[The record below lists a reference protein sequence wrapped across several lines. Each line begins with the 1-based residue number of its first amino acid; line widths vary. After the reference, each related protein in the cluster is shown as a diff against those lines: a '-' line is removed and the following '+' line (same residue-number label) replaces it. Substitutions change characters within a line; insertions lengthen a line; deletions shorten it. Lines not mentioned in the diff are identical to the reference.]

1 MLRFILL
8 GLLPVLL
15 LTACGPSP
23 EALRRQQMLEA
34 QRAEAARLEAERKAR
49 ERDQRIEQ
57 RLSEAK
63 TVWNTAQYT
72 DPDVFRGLFSDT
84 DFDFGK
90 VYFFSIPVQAQ
101 EYNYGEGKQS
111 FLITD
116 LRTLSNSQIYSALF
130 PDVSAAY
137 QPGQKAQPVL
147 ELILQNERYTNSLE
161 IEVER
166 PHGRRWVAAVEDFK
180 TGKTLHPMQS
190 DWRWEPGL
198 FEDISWLIN
207 PERAYEYTRSR
218 GLTMQ
223 VGLRFCPLQRCR
235 TEYEYREHPVEAV
248 RAQVISLIIGNSPRG
263 EVLARFV
270 RDEP

>member
-8 GLLPVLL
+8 GLLPVLF

-49 ERDQRIEQ
+49 EREQRISQ
-57 RLSEAK
+57 RLGEAR
-63 TVWNTAQYT
+63 TVWVASSFT
-72 DPDVFRGLFSDT
+72 DPDEFRSLFTDA
-84 DFDFGK
+84 DFDFGQI
-90 VYFFSIPVQAQ
+90 YYFSIPVQAQ
-101 EYNYGEGKQS
+101 EYNYSEGKQS

-116 LRTLSNSQIYSALF
+116 LRTLSDSQIYRDLF

-180 TGKTLHPMQS
+180 TEKTLHPMQS
-190 DWRWEPGL
+190 DWQWEPGL

-235 TEYEYREHPVEAV
+235 TEYEYRDHPVEAV
-248 RAQVISLIIGNSPRG
+248 RAQVISLMIGNSPGG

-270 RDEP
+270 RDQP